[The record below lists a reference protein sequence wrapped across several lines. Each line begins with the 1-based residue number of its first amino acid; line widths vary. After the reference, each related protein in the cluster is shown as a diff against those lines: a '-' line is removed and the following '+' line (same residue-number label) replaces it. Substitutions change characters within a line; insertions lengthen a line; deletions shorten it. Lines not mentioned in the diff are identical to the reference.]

1 MRFFTAM
8 PMNYPKNRYT
18 SLCFYTKQEII
29 CQPHLFFVILRPN
42 DIISNMNKNNRKEH
56 LYAIAFKLFL
66 TKRYDAVS
74 ISDIEK
80 ESGMTRGAI
89 TYYGKDKRGLF
100 YAVIHHYLI
109 DSQNLDFKLHKKEF
123 ESLSDFIDE
132 YVKCSQETITRF
144 RQIDSSVENGSRAY
158 MALILQICD
167 FFPDLHEQYLENRN
181 KEMLK
186 WIEIIQMAITNQEI
200 RDNIDVITTAKM
212 FMNVFY
218 GQSYLDAL
226 SAGLNISELRLQ
238 FKNIYRLIKI

>member
-1 MRFFTAM
+1 
-8 PMNYPKNRYT
+8 
-18 SLCFYTKQEII
+18 
-29 CQPHLFFVILRPN
+29 
-42 DIISNMNKNNRKEH
+42 MNKNNRKEH

-100 YAVIHHYLI
+100 YDVIHHYLI
-109 DSQNLDFKLHKKEF
+109 DSQDIDFKLGKSEY
-123 ESLSDFIDE
+123 ESLGDFIDE
-132 YVKCSQETITRF
+132 YVRSCQETMTKF
-144 RQIDSSVENGSRAY
+144 HQIDPTVENGSRAY

-167 FFPDLHEQYLENRN
+167 FFPDLHEQYLANRN
-181 KEMLK
+181 KELLK
-186 WIEIIQMAITNQEI
+186 WIEIIQIALSNKEV
-200 RDNIDVITTAKM
+200 RHDIDIITTAKM

-226 SAGLNISELRLQ
+226 SAGLNPVELRLQ
-238 FKNIYRLIKI
+238 FQYIYRLIKI

>member
-1 MRFFTAM
+1 
-8 PMNYPKNRYT
+8 
-18 SLCFYTKQEII
+18 
-29 CQPHLFFVILRPN
+29 
-42 DIISNMNKNNRKEH
+42 MNKNNRKEH

-74 ISDIEK
+74 VSDIEK

-100 YAVIHHYLI
+100 YEVIRHFLI
-109 DSQNLDFKLHKKEF
+109 DSQNLDFKLRKRTF
-123 ESLSDFIDE
+123 ESLSEFIEE
-132 YVKCSQETITRF
+132 YVRSSQETMAKF
-144 RQIDSSVENGSRAY
+144 HQIDSTVENGSRAY

-181 KEMLK
+181 KELLK
-186 WIEIIQMAITNQEI
+186 WIEIIQMAIGKKEI
-200 RDNIDVITTAKM
+200 KDDIDVITTSKM

-226 SAGLNISELRLQ
+226 SAGLNTVELRLQ
-238 FKNIYRLIKI
+238 FQNIYRIIKI

>member
-1 MRFFTAM
+1 
-8 PMNYPKNRYT
+8 
-18 SLCFYTKQEII
+18 
-29 CQPHLFFVILRPN
+29 
-42 DIISNMNKNNRKEH
+42 MNKNNRKEH

-74 ISDIEK
+74 VSDIEK

-100 YAVIHHYLI
+100 YEVIRHFLI
-109 DSQNLDFKLHKKEF
+109 DSQNLDFKLRKRTF
-123 ESLSDFIDE
+123 ESLSEFIEE
-132 YVKCSQETITRF
+132 YVRSSQETMAKF
-144 RQIDSSVENGSRAY
+144 HQIDSTVENGSRAY

-181 KEMLK
+181 KELLK
-186 WIEIIQMAITNQEI
+186 WIEIIQIAIGKKEI
-200 RDNIDVITTAKM
+200 KDDIDVITTSKM

-226 SAGLNISELRLQ
+226 SAGLNTVELRLQ
-238 FKNIYRLIKI
+238 FQNIYRIIKI

>member
-1 MRFFTAM
+1 
-8 PMNYPKNRYT
+8 
-18 SLCFYTKQEII
+18 
-29 CQPHLFFVILRPN
+29 
-42 DIISNMNKNNRKEH
+42 MNKNNRKEH

-74 ISDIEK
+74 VSDIEK

-100 YAVIHHYLI
+100 YEVIRHFLI
-109 DSQNLDFKLHKKEF
+109 DSQNLDFRLRKRTF
-123 ESLSDFIDE
+123 ESLSEFIEE
-132 YVKCSQETITRF
+132 YVRSSQETMAKF
-144 RQIDSSVENGSRAY
+144 HQIDSTVENGSRAY

-181 KEMLK
+181 KELLK
-186 WIEIIQMAITNQEI
+186 WIEIIQMAIGKKEI
-200 RDNIDVITTAKM
+200 KDDIDVITTSKM

-226 SAGLNISELRLQ
+226 SAGLNTVELRLQ
-238 FKNIYRLIKI
+238 FQNIYRIIKI